1 MKSMNSLDFARTS
14 ERMLCDEGAVADV
27 YAMGVGIL
35 GWQSLL
41 DLVSGQRW
49 HWSYTEDG
57 IPALLP
63 AAEEVFDRKQR
74 MSCHLEF
81 GSQPSVTLETAFFN
95 PGDVELWFRPWDVDS
110 QEQLDALCA
119 VLRTIGQTLQSDL
132 IVSTESHPEFEH
144 FRYDLGRDEFVGPT
158 PLP

>member
-1 MKSMNSLDFARTS
+1 MNSLDFARTS
-14 ERMLCDEGAVADV
+14 ERMLCDQGAVADV
-27 YAMGVGIL
+27 YAMNVGIE

-41 DLVSGQRW
+41 DLVSEQDW

-57 IPALLP
+57 VTAQLP
-63 AAEEVFDRKQR
+63 AAEEIFDRKQR
-74 MSCHLEF
+74 ISCHFEF
-81 GSQPSVTLETAFFN
+81 GSASSVTLETVFFN
-95 PGDVELWFRPWDVDS
+95 PSDVELWFRPWEVCS

-119 VLRTIGQTLQSDL
+119 VLQTIGQTLQSDL
-132 IVSTESHPEFEH
+132 IVSTEGHPEFEH